1 MLNELF
7 PSHSCLKQHT
17 CTFVSSGLMQW
28 MTNIHTY
35 LLPSTAR
42 GTGLVILRN
51 LLLLNVK
58 GSNCE
63 CHNEG
68 LTFLVMGK
76 LILSGSVGLSSF
88 GSVTRLAC
96 LTGVNEDGYV
106 PISLGRLLLFV
117 VRTKGTTGLVG
128 VSVISR

>member
-1 MLNELF
+1 
-7 PSHSCLKQHT
+7 
-17 CTFVSSGLMQW
+17 

-42 GTGLVILRN
+42 GTGLVILHN
-51 LLLLNVK
+51 LLLFNVK

-68 LTFLVMGK
+68 LTFLVMGQS
-76 LILSGSVGLSSF
+76 ILLGSVGLSLF
-88 GSVTRLAC
+88 GSVTWLAC

-106 PISLGRLLLFV
+106 PISLGHLLLFV
-117 VRTKGTTGLVG
+117 AKTKGTTGPVG